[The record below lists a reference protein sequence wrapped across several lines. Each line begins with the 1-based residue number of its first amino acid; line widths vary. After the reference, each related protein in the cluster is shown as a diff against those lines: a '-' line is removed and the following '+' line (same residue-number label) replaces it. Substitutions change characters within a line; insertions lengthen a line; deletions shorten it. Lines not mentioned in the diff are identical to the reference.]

1 MTSALQSVV
10 VVSASLLLHGL
21 AFAAIGVVPRVR
33 FEPPETNEVNI
44 EVVEPEPETPPEP
57 PPETPPPPPEPEP
70 VREVARELPQ
80 REAPEEPPPETP
92 PPPPAPA
99 AEEPI
104 NFDGVT
110 LSSEDADSSFTM
122 NAGNGQ
128 HMEGPLR
135 ARPGTQHVEG
145 SPNGA
150 PGGTGTGDAAPGPR
164 VVAVAD
170 LSRRPAPPD
179 MSRVISA
186 MTRFYPR
193 DAREDGI
200 EGHALVR
207 MQIAPDGR
215 LSRFRVVSGAE
226 HGFGEACRRALVEAG
241 NWSAPL
247 DRNGQ
252 SVATEVSFDCDFQIS
267 SF

>member
-1 MTSALQSVV
+1 MRSALQSVI

-21 AFAAIGVVPRVR
+21 AFAAIGIVPRVR
-33 FEPPETNEVNI
+33 FEPPERNEVDI
-44 EVVEPEPETPPEP
+44 EVEPPAPPPVEEPPPPAPPPPTPEPE
-57 PPETPPPPPEPEP
+57 
-70 VREVARELPQ
+70 RAVARELPQ
-80 REAPEEPPPETP
+80 REAPDEPPPETP
-92 PPPPAPA
+92 PPPPAPVE
-99 AEEPI
+99 EEPI

-110 LSSEDADSSFTM
+110 LSSDDADSAFTM

-135 ARPGTQHVEG
+135 ARPGTQHVDG
-145 SPNGA
+145 DPNGV
-150 PGGTGTGDAAPGPR
+150 PGGTGTAPAAPGPR
-164 VVAVAD
+164 VVPVAD

-179 MSRVISA
+179 TSRVISA
-186 MTRFYPR
+186 MTRLYPR

-226 HGFGEACRRALVEAG
+226 HGFGEACRRALAEAG
-241 NWSAPL
+241 NWSPPL

-252 SVATEVSFDCDFQIS
+252 AVATEVSFDCDFQIQ